1 MTLIVG
7 FVRMDS
13 GGKSAAIARHRRWRV
28 PCRYGRVLSAI
39 GAPDDRRREEV

>member
-7 FVRMDS
+7 FVRMDRGS
-13 GGKSAAIARHRRWRV
+13 KSAAIAGHRRWRV
-28 PCRYGRVLSAI
+28 PCRYGRRLSAV